1 MARADLPTWLHS
13 RWVPAAGGLVAASVL
28 AVALGF
34 LAYEEREIR
43 RNAWARA
50 ELYAQVLED
59 HANRTL
65 GGLGV
70 AMDTAAENLALPR
83 DDHDGALKAAL
94 LQHSLQGL
102 PFLRSLSLVASD
114 GRIVA
119 SSNPAIIG
127 RRIDRQRLLPPG
139 ASAGLG
145 PLLPVRDIGELA
157 EPLPADGQHAALLP
171 LVQPLVLGPGQGQQ
185 GHAALNGAWLVAA
198 LNPDFFANHYQR
210 MLEPTELKASLLTYR
225 GQLVAA
231 TSTVGLAPGAQ
242 IVHPLLTEH
251 LPDRERGRLEGP
263 GLDGTPAILAY
274 RSARMHPLAL
284 AVEKPEQ
291 AIAAQLQSVVQGV
304 GAGVAAV
311 LALLGALFTLAWRSL
326 HSHETAQLDLHAARD
341 TMAAQHAFTDRLF
354 QLSPIP
360 MLVKDTQGR
369 FLRINQAFSALT
381 GLMPEAVIGRSM
393 AELYPAHLAAPHDMQ
408 EQLAMAS
415 AQPATYEEQMLDS
428 DGLPRDMMV
437 RITPYTAS
445 DGRIAGVIGCLM
457 DVSEFREAEARTLEA
472 KDAAVRANAAKSE
485 FLANISHELRTPLQ
499 TIIGFS
505 ELGTVRSRGD
515 ARAQGMFSDIHAAGQ
530 RMLALVNNLLDLS
543 RLEST
548 VGDIERR
555 PVDLV
560 PAVRSVIGELQALAS
575 PRGVQLR
582 LEAGELPLTVVAD
595 GFRIEQVL
603 RNVLANAIRFSPEG
617 GEVLV
622 RCGSPDPAECLVQVA
637 DQGPGIPPAELESI
651 FEAFVQSSRTKSGAG
666 GTGLGLAICRK
677 IMQAH
682 GGRIVAD
689 NRPEGG
695 AVFSIVLPA
704 AATQPTADL
713 STAAG

>member
-1 MARADLPTWLHS
+1 MARNDLPSWLHS
-13 RWVPAAGGLVAASVL
+13 RWVPAAGAVVAASVL
-28 AVALGF
+28 AVALAF
-34 LAYEEREIR
+34 LAYEERELR
-43 RNAWARA
+43 KGAWTRA

-70 AMDTAAENLALPR
+70 AMDAATENLTLHR
-83 DDHDGALKAAL
+83 DDHDGALQAAL
-94 LQHSLQGL
+94 VQQSLQGL
-102 PFLRSLSLVASD
+102 PFLRSLSLIAGD
-114 GRIVA
+114 GRIIA
-119 SSNPAIIG
+119 SSNPAIVG
-127 RRIDRQRLLPPG
+127 RVIDRKRLLP
-139 ASAGLG
+139 ADQSAGLG
-145 PLLPVRDIGELA
+145 PVLPVRDLGELA
-157 EPLPADGQHAALLP
+157 TTPSADATATAHAALLP
-171 LVQPLVLGPGQGQQ
+171 LVRPLKLGQAAGQTPLGE
-185 GHAALNGAWLVAA
+185 AWLVAA
-198 LNPDFFANHYQR
+198 LNPDYFANHYQR
-210 MLEPTELKASLLTYR
+210 MLEATELKAAMLTYR

-231 TSTVGLAPGAQ
+231 TSTIALAPGTVLSHTLFEQ
-242 IVHPLLTEH
+242 H
-251 LPDRERGRLEGP
+251 LPDRERGRVEGK
-263 GLDGTPAILAY
+263 GLDGAPSILAY
-274 RSARMHPLAL
+274 RSARQHPIAL
-284 AVEKPEQ
+284 AVEMPEQ
-291 AIAAQLQSVVQGV
+291 AIAAQLNAVVRGV

-311 LALLGALFTLAWRSL
+311 LALLGALFALAWRSL
-326 HSHETAQLDLHAARD
+326 HSHEAAQKDLGAARD

-360 MLVKDTQGR
+360 MVVKDTQGR
-369 FLRINQAFSALT
+369 FLRVNQAFTALT
-381 GLMPEAVIGRSM
+381 GLGPDAAIGHTMS
-393 AELYPAHLAAPHDMQ
+393 ALYPAHLAAPHDLQ
-408 EQLAMAS
+408 EQLALTS
-415 AQPATYEEQMLDS
+415 AQPATYEEQMLDR

-437 RITPYTAS
+437 RITPYTGA

-505 ELGTVRSRGD
+505 ELGTVR
-515 ARAQGMFSDIHAAGQ
+515 ARSDPRVLGMFNDIHAAGQ
-530 RMLALVNNLLDLS
+530 RMLALVNDLLDLS

-548 VGDIERR
+548 VGPVEHR
-555 PVDLV
+555 PMDLLR
-560 PAVRSVIGELQALAS
+560 PLQAVIDEMQPLAG
-575 PRGVQLR
+575 PRGVRLR
-582 LEAGELPLTVVAD
+582 LTGTDARLAVLGD
-595 GFRIEQVL
+595 SFRLEQVL
-603 RNVLANAIRFSPEG
+603 RNVLANAIRFSPQD

-622 RCGSPDPAECLVQVA
+622 TCTSTNGHEHTVKVA

-666 GTGLGLAICRK
+666 GTGLGLAICRS

-704 AATQPTADL
+704 LALSPTESTTQV
-713 STAAG
+713 

>member
-1 MARADLPTWLHS
+1 MARTDLPPWLHS
-13 RWVPAAGGLVAASVL
+13 RWVPAAGAVVAAAVL
-28 AVALGF
+28 GVALAF

-43 RNAWARA
+43 GSAWTRA

-70 AMDTAAENLALPR
+70 AMDAAAENLTLQR
-83 DDHDGALKAAL
+83 DDHDGALQAAL
-94 LQHSLQGL
+94 VQQSLQGL
-102 PFLRSLSLVASD
+102 PFLRSLSLVAGN

-119 SSNPAIIG
+119 SSNPAIVG
-127 RRIDRQRLLPPG
+127 RVIDRQRLLPAG
-139 ASAGLG
+139 QAAGLG
-145 PLLPVRDIGELA
+145 LVLPVRDLGELVA
-157 EPLPADGQHAALLP
+157 APTADAAGTAHAALLP
-171 LVQPLVLGPGQGQQ
+171 LVRPLALAQAAGQTALGD
-185 GHAALNGAWLVAA
+185 AWLVAA

-210 MLEPTELKASLLTYR
+210 MLESTELKASMLTYQ

-231 TSTVGLAPGAQ
+231 TSTVAVAPGT
-242 IVHPLLTEH
+242 VLTHALFQRH
-251 LPDRERGRLEGP
+251 LPDRERGRVEGA
-263 GLDGTPAILAY
+263 GLDGTPSILAY
-274 RSARMHPLAL
+274 RSARQHPLAL
-284 AVEKPEQ
+284 AVEMPEQ
-291 AIAAQLQSVVQGV
+291 AITAQLNAVVRGT

-311 LALLGALFTLAWRSL
+311 LALLGALFALAWRSL
-326 HSHETAQLDLHAARD
+326 HSHETAQKDLDVARD

-360 MLVKDTQGR
+360 MVVKDMQGR
-369 FLRINQAFSALT
+369 FLRVNQAFTALT
-381 GLMPEAVIGRSM
+381 GLGPDAAIGRTLS
-393 AELYPAHLAAPHDMQ
+393 ALYPAHLAAPHDLQ
-408 EQLAMAS
+408 EQLALTS
-415 AQPATYEEQMLDS
+415 AQPATYEEQMLDR

-437 RITPYTAS
+437 RITPYTGS

-505 ELGTVRSRGD
+505 ELGTVR
-515 ARAQGMFSDIHAAGQ
+515 ARSDPRVLGMFNDIHAAGQ

-543 RLEST
+543 RLESA
-548 VGDIERR
+548 VGPVERQSI
-555 PVDLV
+555 DLL
-560 PAVRSVIGELQALAS
+560 PSLQAVLAEMEPLAA
-575 PRGVQLR
+575 PRGVRLR
-582 LEAGELPLTVVAD
+582 LIGTDGPVAVLGD
-595 GFRIEQVL
+595 NFRLEQVL
-603 RNVLANAIRFSPEG
+603 RNVLANAIRFSPQG

-622 RCGSPDPAECLVQVA
+622 SCSSDNDHERTVKVA

-666 GTGLGLAICRK
+666 GTGLGLAICRR

-704 AATQPTADL
+704 TAAL
-713 STAAG
+713 STESETQS